1 MLCELLKKIMNY
13 YIAVGMI
20 LSIIWL
26 IYAIGKFIYL
36 IVEGIFNYDKK

>member
-1 MLCELLKKIMNY
+1 MLSEIGQKI
-13 YIAVGMI
+13 IGWLAI

-26 IYAIGKFIYL
+26 IYAIVKFTYF

>member
-1 MLCELLKKIMNY
+1 MLYELGQRIIGFL
-13 YIAVGMI
+13 AI